1 MRAGLVFVVIASLG
15 TGCGDDSVVHGNE
28 PGTAEW
34 SRRLEIEGFDL
45 AVDPEG
51 SIYVV
56 GTKVDGGEPS
66 LWLGKFD
73 PAGTLL
79 WTFEDAGTDGV
90 TVAATADAVHVAGYR
105 FYEPGAGQRVYRL
118 DPGGTVQWT
127 VEQPTISTWGL
138 TAAPDGGVYAAGD
151 RTGSGGLVFQRLSA
165 GGEVVWSEDT
175 TLERSGPGGLTTSTS
190 GELLVT
196 NSGDS
201 WWVHAREAD
210 GTVGWTRE
218 IATPLRT
225 AGFHSLAV
233 GADGTIVAI
242 AMVQTAEVRAY
253 ATWLTPDG
261 EALETQPLADPGL
274 EHRVDGD
281 DLLIASFAMLE
292 RRTRDG
298 EVVWTVPGPRECMR
312 SYNLALT
319 PNNSVAALRS
329 CSPESELVVLAR

>member
-1 MRAGLVFVVIASLG
+1 MRPWFVPLVIALLG
-15 TGCGDDSVVHGNE
+15 TGCGDDSAVNGGE
-28 PGTAEW
+28 PGAVQW
-34 SRRLEIEGFDL
+34 SRRLEIDGFDL
-45 AVDPEG
+45 AVDPQG

-56 GTKVDGGEPS
+56 GTRVDGDEPS

-73 PAGTLL
+73 PSGTLL
-79 WTFEDAGTDGV
+79 WTFEDASTNGV
-90 TVAATADAVHVAGYR
+90 AVAAAADGVHVAGYR
-105 FYEPGAGQRVYRL
+105 FYEPGVGQRVHRL
-118 DPGGTVQWT
+118 GAEGAVQWT

-138 TAAPDGGVYAAGD
+138 TAAPDGAVYAAGD
-151 RTGSGGLVFQRLSA
+151 RANSGELVLQRLSA
-165 GGEVVWSEDT
+165 GGEVVWTEDT
-175 TLERSGPGGLTTSTS
+175 AFERSGPGGITTSAS

-196 NSGDS
+196 NSGDA

-210 GTVGWTRE
+210 GGVGWTRE
-218 IATPLRT
+218 IVTPLRT

-242 AMVQTAEVRAY
+242 AMVQTAEVRAFV
-253 ATWLTPDG
+253 AWLTPDG
-261 EALETQPLADPGL
+261 EVLETLPLVDPVL

-281 DLLIASFAMLE
+281 DLLIASFGMLE

-319 PNNSVAALRS
+319 PSNGVAALRS
-329 CSPESELVVLAR
+329 CSPETELVVFAR